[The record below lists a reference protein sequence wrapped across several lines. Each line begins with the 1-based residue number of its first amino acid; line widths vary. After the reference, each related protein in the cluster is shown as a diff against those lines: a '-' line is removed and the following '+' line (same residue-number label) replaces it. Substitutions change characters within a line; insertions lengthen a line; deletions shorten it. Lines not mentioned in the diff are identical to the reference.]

1 MKHVWLNW
9 CFVFLLSVAHLSAE
23 NEKPN
28 ILVILADDLGAC
40 DLGCYG
46 STFHETPH
54 IDKLASEGAK
64 FTAAYSAGSVCSPTR
79 ASLMT
84 GKYPVRTGITDY
96 IPGLKSSGK
105 ILSTPQTALQ
115 LPLEELTLGEA
126 FQNAGYQTFYSGKWH
141 LGGQGFEPSEQGFEI
156 SIGDKDLGNHGK
168 DWQVGQKLTDSAKK
182 FLGDR
187 DASRPFLMYLAY
199 HEPHTPILNYP
210 AHIEKFNQKAESL
223 PHTEPRTK
231 QERQGV
237 TLLVQDNPTYASE
250 LAGLDDFVG
259 QVLTKLDELNLR
271 ENTIV
276 LLLSDNGGLSTLAK
290 HGPTSNVP
298 LRAGKGWL
306 YEGGIRIPCILRIP
320 SRVNP
325 GTIITQP
332 IITTDIFPTLLE
344 LAGLPQM
351 PTYHQDGVSFA
362 RLLQDSSQPTRTTMY
377 WHYPHYHGSTW
388 APGSAMREGD
398 FKLIHFLEDNTYEL
412 YNLTQDPSEQH
423 NLAAVN
429 SSKLSDLTGK
439 LDTWRESTNAVMPKL
454 NSSK

>member
-1 MKHVWLNW
+1 M
-9 CFVFLLSVAHLSAE
+9 
-23 NEKPN
+23 
-28 ILVILADDLGAC
+28 
-40 DLGCYG
+40 
-46 STFHETPH
+46 
-54 IDKLASEGAK
+54 
-64 FTAAYSAGSVCSPTR
+64 
-79 ASLMT
+79 
-84 GKYPVRTGITDY
+84 
-96 IPGLKSSGK
+96 
-105 ILSTPQTALQ
+105 
-115 LPLEELTLGEA
+115 
-126 FQNAGYQTFYSGKWH
+126 
-141 LGGQGFEPSEQGFEI
+141 
-156 SIGDKDLGNHGK
+156 
-168 DWQVGQKLTDSAKK
+168 
-182 FLGDR
+182 
-187 DASRPFLMYLAY
+187 
-199 HEPHTPILNYP
+199 
-210 AHIEKFNQKAESL
+210 
-223 PHTEPRTK
+223 
-231 QERQGV
+231 
-237 TLLVQDNPTYASE
+237 
-250 LAGLDDFVG
+250 
-259 QVLTKLDELNLR
+259 
-271 ENTIV
+271 
-276 LLLSDNGGLSTLAK
+276 
-290 HGPTSNVP
+290 P